1 MTKKSDGIFQHFTLE
16 ERDFVEKMIDA
27 CHQVEESYSYY
38 LTAFLNPREEEILQ
52 SLAGYFHL
60 QLHSSR
66 QFLETEFVRVIL
78 APDYYLLEE
87 EDFELMALEILY
99 PRKFHQLTHSQIL
112 GTLLHQL
119 GIKRD
124 YIGDILLGEEQTF
137 VILDRRFGELAQRSL
152 SKISRVPVSW
162 KVAVLSQVPAKTSQD
177 VKSQQVL
184 LSSLRLDKVVATA
197 FHLSRSNALKLIES
211 GQVKLD
217 YKEVKQPGKVLEVGQ
232 LVSVRG
238 FGRVRLKEF
247 LGFSKQGKL
256 KLDIDIIKK

>member
-162 KVAVLSQVPAKTSQD
+162 KDAVLSQLPAKTSQD

-217 YKEVKQPGKVLEVGQ
+217 YKEVKQAGKVLEVGQ